1 MTQLTKLALI
11 ALAAALVALPA
22 LAQSADPRVR
32 LHTPDGDIVLELYA
46 DKAPI
51 TVRNFLHYVDAKRL
65 DGASFFRA
73 SRPKGAT
80 GDDYGIVEGGLQ
92 GQPKKLFPPI
102 AH

>member
-51 TVRNFLHYVDAKRL
+51 TVRNFLHYVDTKRL
-65 DGASFFRA
+65 DGASFFRYQGNDTYTRA
-73 SRPKGAT
+73 PGGWFETPAALQTQNGAKT
-80 GDDYGIVEGGLQ
+80 VT
-92 GQPKKLFPPI
+92 P
-102 AH
+102 